1 MKITQV
7 AQYAEDLDRARRFYA
22 DLLRQDAAAVFD
34 PPGLVFF
41 MLDGVRLLLEKGAP
55 SALVYL
61 LVPDVQAAVARL
73 MDGGVEVMAEPRLI
87 FHHEDPSL
95 GPAGSDEWMAF
106 IKDSE
111 GNTIGLVSHSAD
123 PSL

>member
-73 MDGGVEVMAEPRLI
+73 MDGGVEVVAEPRLI
-87 FHHEDPSL
+87 FHHEDASL